1 MTVPLHAGGTAFI
14 QLLPTHLYLVGAAVT
29 VVASFVLVTV
39 VPARW
44 FARLPSLRTTLRG
57 LPLPR
62 DETWSTVASL
72 VSLAVIVA
80 LVVAGLV
87 GSRDPLANPLPVFVW
102 AVWWI
107 GFTYVHAAFGDV
119 WSRVN
124 PWIGAYR
131 LAGLPSVLAYPAW
144 LASWPALVGF
154 VAFAWFELI
163 HPAPTDPAI
172 LASAVGAYVGLHFV
186 GVVLM
191 GPAWL
196 RRAETF
202 AVFFRI
208 IAGVS
213 PFARRARALEVTA
226 PALGLLTVGAPGAS
240 GVVFILAVL
249 ATVSF
254 DGFSRTYAWLT
265 NIGVNPLVYP
275 GRTELMAVNTAGLVG
290 LFATIALAYVL
301 AVALGARLGRMRQRA
316 GELVRLFSLALV
328 PIVCGYHF
336 AHYLP
341 VFLVDV
347 QHALRAASD
356 PFARGWDLFGTADL
370 HVITSFLSDA
380 SRVYAIW
387 HVQVALIVGAHVAGV
402 VLSHALAARLGDTAA
417 RTALGQLPLLLLMV
431 GYTLLGLWLLSTPAV
446 G

>member
-29 VVASFVLVTV
+29 VLVSFALVTV
-39 VPARW
+39 VPRAW
-44 FARLPSLRTTLRG
+44 FARLPSWRTAVRVRASTS
-57 LPLPR
+57 
-62 DETWSTVASL
+62 DTWSTVASL
-72 VSLAVIVA
+72 VSLAAIVA
-80 LVVAGLV
+80 LVVAGLI

-107 GFTYVHAAFGDV
+107 GFTYVHAVFGDV
-119 WSRVN
+119 WSRMN

-131 LAGLPSVLAYPAW
+131 LAGPPMVFAYPTW
-144 LASWPALVGF
+144 LASWPALGGF
-154 VAFAWFELI
+154 VAFAWLELI

-172 LASAVGAYVGLHFV
+172 LAWVVAVYVSLHFA
-186 GVVLM
+186 GVMVM
-191 GPAWL
+191 GPEWL

-202 AVFFRI
+202 AVFFRL

-213 PFARRARALEVTA
+213 PFARRPQALEVTA
-226 PALGLLTVGAPGAS
+226 PTLGLLAVGAPGAS

-290 LFATIALAYVL
+290 LFATISLAYVL

-316 GELVRLFSLALV
+316 GELVRLFALALV

-356 PFARGWDLFGTADL
+356 PFARGWDLFGTGDL

-402 VLSHALAARLGDTAA
+402 VLSHALAARLGGTAA

>member
-1 MTVPLHAGGTAFI
+1 VSLPLHAGGTAFI
-14 QLLPTHLYLVGAAVT
+14 QLLPTHLYLVGAALT
-29 VVASFVLVTV
+29 VVVSFALVTV

-44 FARLPSLRTTLRG
+44 FGGLERLRASARV
-57 LPLPR
+57 PLPR
-62 DETWSTVASL
+62 GETWSTVASL
-72 VSLAVIVA
+72 ASLGGVVA
-80 LVVAGLV
+80 LVFAGV
-87 GSRDPLANPLPVFVW
+87 IGSRDPLANPLPVFVW

-107 GFTYVHAAFGDV
+107 GFTYLHAAFGDV

-124 PWIGAYR
+124 PWIGAWR
-131 LAGLPSVLAYPAW
+131 LIGLPTVFAYPAR
-144 LASWPALVGF
+144 LASWPAVAGF
-154 VAFAWFELI
+154 VAFGWFELI

-172 LASAVGAYVGLHFV
+172 LASLVVAYVSLHFA
-186 GVVLM
+186 GVMLM
-191 GPAWL
+191 GPQWL

-208 IAGVS
+208 VAGVS
-213 PFARRARALEVTA
+213 PFARRGHAVEVTP
-226 PALGLLTVGAPGAS
+226 PALGLLGAGAPGAS
-240 GVVFILAVL
+240 GVAFILAVL

-275 GRTELMAVNTAGLVG
+275 GRTELMRVNTAGLAG
-290 LFATIALAYVL
+290 LFAVIAAAYAI
-301 AVALGARLGRMRQRA
+301 AVSLGARLGRMPQPT
-316 GELVRLFSLALV
+316 GDLVRLFALALV

-402 VLSHALAARLGDTAA
+402 VLSHALAARLGGTAV